1 MDVKHVFLV
10 DDDQIFRTATTV
22 LLQRELEA
30 IEISEFKN
38 GMEVYDR
45 LLEMERTQEPLPDV
59 ILLDINMPLMNGWE
73 FLEELKGCAAELR
86 ENIDIHILTS
96 SIAPEDLN
104 LSLTYE
110 FIKGYITKPFTIE
123 DVRGV
128 FHGVGEIN
136 ERD

>member
-1 MDVKHVFLV
+1 MDVKRVFLV

-22 LLQRELEA
+22 LLQREIQE

-45 LLEMERTQEPLPDV
+45 LLEIERTKEPLPNL

-73 FLEELKGCAAELR
+73 FLEELKECAPELR
-86 ENIDIHILTS
+86 NNIDIHILTS
-96 SIAPEDLN
+96 SIAPEDMN

-123 DVRGV
+123 DVRGI
-128 FHGVGEIN
+128 FHGIAAIKG
-136 ERD
+136 RD